1 MSNLRIDVTA
11 NVQGAVTGLEQVRK
25 STQRTGAAISGATT
39 NMRRMNGQITT
50 SQKNFG
56 RFVRGGMQQAGYQIG
71 DYAVQVANGTSKMQ
85 AFGQQAPQLLQ
96 VFGPIGAVVGAAVAI
111 FAAFAVVAQRSSKKA
126 KDFSEALDDLKK
138 STDLYSSAANSA
150 NSSVSDLTKKYGMAA
165 EKARALFK
173 AQESLRRLDAIES
186 LGASVIAVRDEFGDF
201 GDVTRAAIE
210 SAHAAYTNLG
220 DDINKPWNLGDRE
233 LAAANSAMELYEG
246 SIQSLEKTLGT
257 TKDRAFDFAKELSD
271 LSAASGPDEIAQELD
286 QVRSMFIDIV
296 GGVDSAN
303 ESQRELYRSLVNS
316 SLAALALNTAID
328 KTEDTAQTQQAS
340 IQRLSDSYRTYAS
353 TRVSG
358 AAMVAANEVA
368 VAKITNARVFSSYK
382 QYGGLRVAEAWIAA
396 GELLKVEAHS
406 AAEQLTFIEKLKTA
420 HSVYRW
426 SRISG
431 AAMVADAEGAQAAA
445 ANARMLAAYRQFGD
459 SRIAAAWLAS
469 TRIEQIQDDIDLP
482 DMSGPLRDFSDVID
496 NEVSPAML
504 RLKSVQE
511 SVSSAIENGM
521 MSMVDGT
528 QSVKEAFKSMASA
541 IIKDLYRMFVV
552 KRITGFI
559 SGAIG
564 GYFNA
569 NQVSG
574 PSMPLGTGNIR
585 PPHRAMGGQ
594 VTGGKSYMVGER
606 GPEMVVPSRN
616 GHVVPNNQVG
626 GGGGV
631 TVIQNNTFGNGVN
644 RAEINAMLP
653 KIVEASK
660 AAVLDAKRRG
670 GSFAGAF

>member
-25 STQRTGAAISGATT
+25 STQRTGAAINGATT

-56 RFVRGGMQQAGYQIG
+56 RFARGGMQQAGYQIG

-111 FAAFAVVAQRSSKKA
+111 FAAFAVVMQKTKDAAKAATVEVVSLGTAFNNLERIDVIGLSNKLSAPAIAATAQYAVLIESMREVAEEQRNAALTSIVDKIAPKSAISALEASFKEISRIRRVIYDQGGRAGDANYDKALNNQRVILSELSKEKQLRGIILSIQGSTRSQ
-126 KDFSEALDDLKK
+126 
-138 STDLYSSAANSA
+138 
-150 NSSVSDLTKKYGMAA
+150 AA
-165 EKARALFK
+165 E
-173 AQESLRRLDAIES
+173 
-186 LGASVIAVRDEFGDF
+186 
-201 GDVTRAAIE
+201 
-210 SAHAAYTNLG
+210 N
-220 DDINKPWNLGDRE
+220 
-233 LAAANSAMELYEG
+233 LAAAMTTLKASGDLTEELKLQLVAYGDQIGVVGQLNSVIKGA
-246 SIQSLEKTLGT
+246 
-257 TKDRAFDFAKELSD
+257 D
-271 LSAASGPDEIAQELD
+271 SAAVA
-286 QVRSMFIDIV
+286 
-296 GGVDSAN
+296 
-303 ESQRELYRSLVNS
+303 
-316 SLAALALNTAID
+316 
-328 KTEDTAQTQQAS
+328 AQTQQAS
-340 IQRLSDSYRTYAS
+340 IQRLSDAYRTYAS

-382 QYGGLRVAEAWIAA
+382 QYGGLRVAEAYIAA
-396 GELLKVEAHS
+396 GELKKVEAQS

-469 TRIEQIQDDIDLP
+469 TRIEQIIDDIDFP
-482 DMSGPLRDFSDVID
+482 DMSGPLRDVSDVID

-559 SGAIG
+559 SDMIG
-564 GYFNA
+564 G
-569 NQVSG
+569 
-574 PSMPLGTGNIR
+574 LGSSAPTSSLR
-585 PPHRAMGGQ
+585 PVARPAGLRAMGGQ

>member
-25 STQRTGAAISGATT
+25 STQRTGAAINGATT

-56 RFVRGGMQQAGYQIG
+56 RFARGGMQQAGYQIG

-111 FAAFAVVAQRSSKKA
+111 FAAFAVVMQKTKDAA
-126 KDFSEALDDLKK
+126 K
-138 STDLYSSAANSA
+138 
-150 NSSVSDLTKKYGMAA
+150 AA
-165 EKARALFK
+165 EVEVISLGTAFNKLERIDVIGLSNKLSAPAIAATAQYAVLIESMREVAEEQRNAALTSIVEEIAPAGAISKLETRFQEISRIRRAIYDQGGRAGDAKYDKALKSQQDILSELSKERALRGIILSI
-173 AQESLRRLDAIES
+173 QGS
-186 LGASVIAVRDEFGDF
+186 
-201 GDVTRAAIE
+201 TRSQAAE
-210 SAHAAYTNLG
+210 N
-220 DDINKPWNLGDRE
+220 
-233 LAAANSAMELYEG
+233 LAAAMTTLKASGDLTEELKLQLVAYGDQIGVVGQLNSVIKGA
-246 SIQSLEKTLGT
+246 
-257 TKDRAFDFAKELSD
+257 D
-271 LSAASGPDEIAQELD
+271 SAAVATK
-286 QVRSMFIDIV
+286 
-296 GGVDSAN
+296 A
-303 ESQRELYRSLVNS
+303 
-316 SLAALALNTAID
+316 
-328 KTEDTAQTQQAS
+328 QQAS

-382 QYGGLRVAEAWIAA
+382 QYGGLRVAEAYIAA
-396 GELLKVEAHS
+396 GELKKVEAQS

-469 TRIEQIQDDIDLP
+469 TRIEQIQNDIDLP
-482 DMSGPLRDFSDVID
+482 DMSGPLRDFSGVID

-521 MSMVDGT
+521 MSIVDGT

-559 SGAIG
+559 SDMIG
-564 GYFNA
+564 G
-569 NQVSG
+569 
-574 PSMPLGTGNIR
+574 LGGSAPTSSLR
-585 PPHRAMGGQ
+585 PVARPAGLRAMGGQ

>member
-1 MSNLRIDVTA
+1 
-11 NVQGAVTGLEQVRK
+11 
-25 STQRTGAAISGATT
+25 
-39 NMRRMNGQITT
+39 
-50 SQKNFG
+50 
-56 RFVRGGMQQAGYQIG
+56 
-71 DYAVQVANGTSKMQ
+71 
-85 AFGQQAPQLLQ
+85 
-96 VFGPIGAVVGAAVAI
+96 
-111 FAAFAVVAQRSSKKA
+111 
-126 KDFSEALDDLKK
+126 
-138 STDLYSSAANSA
+138 
-150 NSSVSDLTKKYGMAA
+150 
-165 EKARALFK
+165 
-173 AQESLRRLDAIES
+173 
-186 LGASVIAVRDEFGDF
+186 
-201 GDVTRAAIE
+201 
-210 SAHAAYTNLG
+210 
-220 DDINKPWNLGDRE
+220 
-233 LAAANSAMELYEG
+233 
-246 SIQSLEKTLGT
+246 
-257 TKDRAFDFAKELSD
+257 
-271 LSAASGPDEIAQELD
+271 
-286 QVRSMFIDIV
+286 
-296 GGVDSAN
+296 
-303 ESQRELYRSLVNS
+303 
-316 SLAALALNTAID
+316 
-328 KTEDTAQTQQAS
+328 
-340 IQRLSDSYRTYAS
+340 
-353 TRVSG
+353 
-358 AAMVAANEVA
+358 MVAANEVA

-469 TRIEQIQDDIDLP
+469 TRIEQIQNDIDLP
-482 DMSGPLRDFSDVID
+482 DISGPLRDFSGIID

>member
-25 STQRTGAAISGATT
+25 STQRTGAAINGATT

-56 RFVRGGMQQAGYQIG
+56 RFARGGMQQAGYQIG

-111 FAAFAVVAQRSSKKA
+111 FAAFAVVMQKTKDAA
-126 KDFSEALDDLKK
+126 K
-138 STDLYSSAANSA
+138 
-150 NSSVSDLTKKYGMAA
+150 AA
-165 EKARALFK
+165 EVEVISLGTAFNKLERIDVIGLSNKLSAPAIAATAQYAVLIESMREVAEEQRNAALTSIVEEIAPAGAISKLETRFQEISRIRRAIYDQGGRAGDAKYDKALKSQQDILSELSKERALRGIILSI
-173 AQESLRRLDAIES
+173 QGS
-186 LGASVIAVRDEFGDF
+186 
-201 GDVTRAAIE
+201 TRSQAAE
-210 SAHAAYTNLG
+210 N
-220 DDINKPWNLGDRE
+220 
-233 LAAANSAMELYEG
+233 LAAAMTTLKASGDLTEELKLQLVAYGDQIGVVGQLNSVIKGA
-246 SIQSLEKTLGT
+246 
-257 TKDRAFDFAKELSD
+257 D
-271 LSAASGPDEIAQELD
+271 SAAVATK
-286 QVRSMFIDIV
+286 
-296 GGVDSAN
+296 A
-303 ESQRELYRSLVNS
+303 
-316 SLAALALNTAID
+316 
-328 KTEDTAQTQQAS
+328 QQAS

-382 QYGGLRVAEAWIAA
+382 QYGGLRVAEAYIAA
-396 GELLKVEAHS
+396 GELKKVEAQS

-469 TRIEQIQDDIDLP
+469 TRIEQIQNDIDLP
-482 DMSGPLRDFSDVID
+482 DMSGPLRDFSGVID

-559 SGAIG
+559 SDMIG
-564 GYFNA
+564 GFGGSA
-569 NQVSG
+569 PTS
-574 PSMPLGTGNIR
+574 SLR
-585 PPHRAMGGQ
+585 PVARPAGLRAMGGQ

>member
-1 MSNLRIDVTA
+1 
-11 NVQGAVTGLEQVRK
+11 
-25 STQRTGAAISGATT
+25 
-39 NMRRMNGQITT
+39 MRRMNGQITT

-56 RFVRGGMQQAGYQIG
+56 RFARGGMQQAGYQIG

-111 FAAFAVVAQRSSKKA
+111 FAAFAVVMQKTKDAA
-126 KDFSEALDDLKK
+126 K
-138 STDLYSSAANSA
+138 
-150 NSSVSDLTKKYGMAA
+150 AA
-165 EKARALFK
+165 EVEVISLGTAFNKLERIDVIGLSNKLSAPAIAATAQYAVLIESMREVAEEQRNAALTSIVEEIAPAEAISKLETRFQEISRIRRAIYDQGGRAGDAKYDKALKSQQDILSELSKERALRGIILSI
-173 AQESLRRLDAIES
+173 QGS
-186 LGASVIAVRDEFGDF
+186 
-201 GDVTRAAIE
+201 TRSQAAE
-210 SAHAAYTNLG
+210 N
-220 DDINKPWNLGDRE
+220 
-233 LAAANSAMELYEG
+233 LAAAMTTLKASGDLTEELKLQLVAYGDQIGVVGQLNSVIKGA
-246 SIQSLEKTLGT
+246 
-257 TKDRAFDFAKELSD
+257 D
-271 LSAASGPDEIAQELD
+271 SAAVATK
-286 QVRSMFIDIV
+286 
-296 GGVDSAN
+296 A
-303 ESQRELYRSLVNS
+303 
-316 SLAALALNTAID
+316 
-328 KTEDTAQTQQAS
+328 QQAS

-368 VAKITNARVFSSYK
+368 VANITNARVFSSYK

-396 GELLKVEAHS
+396 GELLKVEAQS

-469 TRIEQIQDDIDLP
+469 TRIEQIQNDIDLP
-482 DMSGPLRDFSDVID
+482 DISGPLRDFSGVID

>member
-25 STQRTGAAISGATT
+25 STQRTGAAINGATT

-56 RFVRGGMQQAGYQIG
+56 RFARGGMQQAGYQIG

-111 FAAFAVVAQRSSKKA
+111 FAAFAVVMQKTKDAA
-126 KDFSEALDDLKK
+126 K
-138 STDLYSSAANSA
+138 
-150 NSSVSDLTKKYGMAA
+150 AA
-165 EKARALFK
+165 EVEVISLGTAFNKLERIDVIGLSNKLSAPAIAAT
-173 AQESLRRLDAIES
+173 AQYAVLIES
-186 LGASVIAVRDEFGDF
+186 MREVAEEQRNAALTSIVEEIAPAGAISKLETRFKEISRIRRAIYDQGGRAGDANYDKAF
-201 GDVTRAAIE
+201 K
-210 SAHAAYTNLG
+210 SQQ
-220 DDINKPWNLGDRE
+220 DI
-233 LAAANSAMELYEG
+233 
-246 SIQSLEKTLGT
+246 
-257 TKDRAFDFAKELSD
+257 LSD
-271 LSAASGPDEIAQELD
+271 LSKERALRGIILSIQGSTRSQAAENLAAAMTTLKASGDLTEELKLQLVAYGD
-286 QVRSMFIDIV
+286 QIGVV
-296 GGVDSAN
+296 GQLNSVITGADSAA
-303 ESQRELYRSLVNS
+303 V
-316 SLAALALNTAID
+316 ATKA
-328 KTEDTAQTQQAS
+328 QQAS
-340 IQRLSDSYRTYAS
+340 IQRLSDAYRTYAS

-382 QYGGLRVAEAWIAA
+382 QYGGLRVAEAYIAA
-396 GELLKVEAHS
+396 GELLKVEAQS

-445 ANARMLAAYRQFGD
+445 ANARMLAAYRQFGV

-469 TRIEQIQDDIDLP
+469 TRIEQIQNDIDLP
-482 DMSGPLRDFSDVID
+482 DMSGPLRDFSGVID

-559 SGAIG
+559 SDMIG
-564 GYFNA
+564 GFGGSA
-569 NQVSG
+569 PTS
-574 PSMPLGTGNIR
+574 SLR
-585 PPHRAMGGQ
+585 PVARPAGLRAMGGQ